1 MLILE
6 TVIKSNRKTEDH
18 QGYTKGKYV
27 SKLLVFEDTQFHE
40 VSLFA
45 SWLFWK
51 YCDQDPFNASLF
63 DLLGKLY
70 S

>member
-1 MLILE
+1 
-6 TVIKSNRKTEDH
+6 
-18 QGYTKGKYV
+18 
-27 SKLLVFEDTQFHE
+27 LLVFEDTQFHE